1 MSEQETGRADLTAGI
16 CKGGVLKRFAGRN
29 LLFSEERQAVF
40 ELDDMSAYVWCATS
54 RGMNPASIIC
64 EMVSEG
70 VERNL
75 AEDTLS
81 ECLKRLKLTL
91 LA

>member
-1 MSEQETGRADLTAGI
+1 MSELRTRYANVTASIRKAGI
-16 CKGGVLKRFAGRN
+16 LERLAGRN
-29 LLFSEERQAVF
+29 LLFSEERQAIY

-54 RGMNPASIIC
+54 RGLNPASIVR

-70 VERNL
+70 IDRDV

-81 ECLKRLKLTL
+81 ECLKRLKRMM